1 VGSRLVGSLTMWP
14 AAPAAAVAAAV
25 AAALAC
31 GSLPFPM
38 SLQVIGPTKG
48 DRLVVVFFVGKR

>member
-1 VGSRLVGSLTMWP
+1 MWP